1 MRPPSRRL
9 IEVKVQPRAKRR
21 EVVTDG
27 GLGLTVKVT
36 AAPDRG
42 RANEEVRELLAE
54 HFGLPVSKVRIVRGE
69 KSRHKLVALE
79 P

>member
-27 GLGLTVKVT
+27 GPGLTVKVA

>member
-27 GLGLTVKVT
+27 GSGLTVKVA

>member
-1 MRPPSRRL
+1 MKPPSRRL

-21 EVVTDG
+21 EVIGDG
-27 GLGLTVKVT
+27 DSGLTVRVT

-54 HFGLPVSKVRIVRGE
+54 YFGLPASKVLIVRGE
-69 KSRHKLVALE
+69 RSRHKLVALE

>member
-21 EVVTDG
+21 EVIEQG
-27 GLGLTVKVT
+27 SAGLTVKVT

-42 RANEEVRELLAE
+42 QANEEVRRLLAE
-54 HFGLPVSKVRIVRGE
+54 HFGLPASKVLIIRGE
-69 KSRHKLVALE
+69 KSRHKIIALE